1 MVGLRG
7 QSEVVGMV
15 AVLGGRERVD
25 LREEHATGH
34 NLGAILMLAPTGTVK
49 IFFAQVERH
58 MKPSK
63 LVVTLNKHQL
73 RLMYFSL
80 FCLCANCL
88 VSL

>member
-34 NLGAILMLAPTGTVK
+34 NLGAILMLAPTGTIK
-49 IFFAQVERH
+49 FFFALIPNEAIKAGRPPVEAD
-58 MKPSK
+58 
-63 LVVTLNKHQL
+63 V
-73 RLMYFSL
+73 FSS
-80 FCLCANCL
+80 FYLCANCL
-88 VSL
+88 AAL